1 MWRGKLSHDGTRP
14 LNALGASMVASGHP
28 ARDNSRVRGLLIAVL
43 LFTACGEEP
52 RPDLRFASPQ
62 ATLQTLFDVYGVL
75 DVPQDEIDRRMEIG
89 YRFHLIDPA
98 TLHLCFADWNEPA
111 DEGLAG
117 YVFGNLI
124 VAKDDLV
131 ATIRG
136 DRAEMLV
143 QDPERRSRPV
153 VFARDA
159 GAWRIVLEESVPR
172 SIQQELRRKWE
183 QRPGG

>member
-1 MWRGKLSHDGTRP
+1 MRGIFIAIVILS
-14 LNALGASMVASGHP
+14 
-28 ARDNSRVRGLLIAVL
+28 
-43 LFTACGEEP
+43 ACAEEP

-75 DVPQDEIDRRMEIG
+75 EVSQAEIDRRMEMG
-89 YRFHLIDPA
+89 YRFHLVDPA

-153 VFARDA
+153 VFERDR

-172 SIQQELRRKWE
+172 PIQEELRRKWE
-183 QRPGG
+183 QRGEE